1 MAANNSANVSFG
13 KGVAGGYMWVAPAG
27 TTLPADYTTTMSE
40 VASGAYQNVGYLG
53 EDGITISDS
62 FDQTTAPDMNGDA
75 VATAPGAVE
84 KSFTVVPI
92 EINKTALG
100 LVYGDSNVTDAAGKL
115 TAHDKGPVTES
126 KVVVFDLVL
135 KDDRPLRL
143 VAPLCNLGEL
153 GDLTINYSE
162 LIGREVTMSVL
173 KYSGGGTSDGDYWTW
188 YTTSNESEE
197 E

>member
-1 MAANNSANVSFG
+1 MAANNTANVSFG
-13 KGVAGGYMWVAPAG
+13 KGVAGGYMWVAPSG
-27 TTLPADYTTTMSE
+27 TTLPTDYTTQMSE

-53 EDGITISDS
+53 EDGIVISDS
-62 FDQTTAPDMNGDA
+62 FDQTTASDMNGDA

-84 KSFTVVPI
+84 KSFTVTPI

-100 LVYGDSNVTDAAGKL
+100 LVYGDSNVTDATGKL
-115 TAHDKGPVTES
+115 TAHDKGPNTQT
-126 KVVVFDLVL
+126 KVVVFDLLL

-153 GDLTINYSE
+153 GDLTINFSE

-173 KYSGGGTSDGDYWTW
+173 KYTGAGTSSGDYWTW
-188 YTTSNESEE
+188 YTTSNETEE
-197 E
+197 